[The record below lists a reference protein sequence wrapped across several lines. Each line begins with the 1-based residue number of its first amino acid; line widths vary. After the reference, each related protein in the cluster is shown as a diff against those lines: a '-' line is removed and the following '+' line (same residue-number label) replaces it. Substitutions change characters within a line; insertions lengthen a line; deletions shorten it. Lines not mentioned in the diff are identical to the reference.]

1 MINIESSSFPTP
13 RLKRQGSRLARIGF
27 FALCTLFALSP
38 WATSHA
44 AEELPEPT
52 GESIVSSSS
61 RLELL
66 FTRSAPIEGGLTE
79 GPAVAPDGSI
89 YFSDIP
95 FGSDRGMILRF
106 DPREKETTVFTDDSR
121 KSNGLMFSSDGA
133 LHACEGADA
142 GGRAI
147 ARWNVQTGQREV
159 VADRFQDRRFN
170 SPNDLCF
177 DAAGNL
183 YFTDPRYVGAE
194 PRELETQA
202 VYRIDPRGTVSELT
216 REITKPNGIIL
227 SPDGRWLYVAEHDN
241 GTDRIE
247 PGVPAPPQGDMK
259 IYAFPIDESGTLG
272 ERKLLVDFG
281 DMKGCDGMTVDLA
294 GNIYLT
300 VRDARRPGVLVV
312 NPQGEEIAFIPTG
325 LPNQSQENPR
335 GLPSNVVFGLG
346 DERNVLYVT
355 VDTSLYRIPLKAKG
369 YHVFHPIK
377 TGSP

>member
-1 MINIESSSFPTP
+1 MLDIAMTLVQDP
-13 RLKRQGSRLARIGF
+13 RRKRPAHGLPPIRLGTF
-27 FALCTLFALSP
+27 FTLLAFSP
-38 WATSHA
+38 WLTSLA
-44 AEELPEPT
+44 AEELPAPT
-52 GESIVSSSS
+52 GESIVLSSS

-106 DPREKETTVFTDDSR
+106 DPKTKETTVFTDDSR

-133 LHACEGADA
+133 LYACEGADF

-147 ARWNVQTGQREV
+147 TRWNVQTGQREV
-159 VADRFQDRRFN
+159 VADRFQGLRFN

-177 DAAGNL
+177 DASGNVYL
-183 YFTDPRYVGAE
+183 TDPRYVGPE
-194 PRELETQA
+194 PRDLETQA
-202 VYRIDPRGTVSELT
+202 VYRIDPRGRVSELT
-216 REITKPNGIIL
+216 REVTKPNGIIL

-259 IYAFPIDESGTLG
+259 IYAFPIDETGTLG

-281 DMKGCDGMTVDLA
+281 DMKGCDGMTVDLE

-312 NPQGEEIAFIPTG
+312 NPRGEEIAFIPTG
-325 LPNQSQENPR
+325 PPNQSQDDPR

-346 DERNVLYVT
+346 DERNMLYVT
-355 VDTSLYRIPLKAKG
+355 VDTSLYRIPLQAKG
-369 YHVFHPIK
+369 FHVFHPVAEK
-377 TGSP
+377 GP